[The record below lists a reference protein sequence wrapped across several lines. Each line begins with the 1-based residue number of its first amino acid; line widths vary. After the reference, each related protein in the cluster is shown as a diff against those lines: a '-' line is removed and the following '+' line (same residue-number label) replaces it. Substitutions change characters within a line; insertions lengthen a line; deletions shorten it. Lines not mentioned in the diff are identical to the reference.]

1 MFTISKELMKYLES
15 VDRRLVLYDYLFNLS
30 LDSCCTVVWMI
41 LLSFYANFA
50 GFHG

>member
-41 LLSFYANFA
+41 LLSFYDNFA